1 MPVRR
6 DAKTGAWFFRA
17 TVKTPDGKKLR
28 LYGTPG
34 AIGPYH
40 DLAATKVGAQEAE
53 QRAIQEAFTS
63 AAQEAEQRAI
73 RQALASTAVAEP
85 PPPTR
90 QEVPTFDEWFK
101 GRFWREWVVGRRNK
115 PTEVKSKEFI
125 YEGHLKPA
133 FGHLRLDE
141 IGTGKVAAFRAS
153 LVEKGLSEK
162 RINNIL
168 SVLSKPM
175 RYAVDCEL
183 IERAPRIGL
192 YKVERPEIE
201 PWDFEQYAR
210 LLVAAKVEGPEWY
223 AGVCLAGEAG
233 LRSGE
238 VKALRWREDVDLI
251 AKTITVK
258 QQTCYGVTTTPKGR
272 TRRTIPMTST
282 LEQALRRLEVVREGF
297 VVRNLDGSAK
307 TDGQANAVILRI
319 CRRAGLPEKRWH
331 TARHTFGTHAALFG
345 VNPWRLQ
352 SWMGH
357 KRIDETMLYVHVAE
371 NHRRDLP
378 AAVIEAGQGETDP
391 DRRILKMLA
400 ARGSGVAVSRVSQ
413 DLNSTITYS

>member
-6 DAKTGAWFFRA
+6 DPRTGGWFFR
-17 TVKTPDGKKLR
+17 TNVKTPDGKKLR

-34 AIGPYH
+34 VPGPYH

-53 QRAIQEAFTS
+53 QRAI
-63 AAQEAEQRAI
+63 
-73 RQALASTAVAEP
+73 RQALAPAVAEP
-85 PPPTR
+85 PPPTK
-90 QEVPTFDEWFK
+90 QEVPTFDEWFT

-183 IERAPRIGL
+183 IDKAPRIGL

-210 LLVAAKVEGPEWY
+210 LLAAAKIEGP
-223 AGVCLAGEAG
+223 
-233 LRSGE
+233 SGTRPC
-238 VKALRWREDVDLI
+238 AWR
-251 AKTITVK
+251 
-258 QQTCYGVTTTPKGR
+258 GR
-272 TRRTIPMTST
+272 RGC
-282 LEQALRRLEVVREGF
+282 A
-297 VVRNLDGSAK
+297 
-307 TDGQANAVILRI
+307 
-319 CRRAGLPEKRWH
+319 
-331 TARHTFGTHAALFG
+331 
-345 VNPWRLQ
+345 
-352 SWMGH
+352 
-357 KRIDETMLYVHVAE
+357 
-371 NHRRDLP
+371 
-378 AAVIEAGQGETDP
+378 
-391 DRRILKMLA
+391 A
-400 ARGSGVAVSRVSQ
+400 AR
-413 DLNSTITYS
+413 